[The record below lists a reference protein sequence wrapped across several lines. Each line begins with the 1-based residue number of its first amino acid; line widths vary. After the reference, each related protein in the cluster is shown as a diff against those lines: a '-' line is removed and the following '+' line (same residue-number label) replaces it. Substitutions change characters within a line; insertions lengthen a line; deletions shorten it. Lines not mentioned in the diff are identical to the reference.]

1 MRRELI
7 GAVTAY
13 ALVAGSQAFA
23 QTALEISAEQRVKI
37 KEYVAQQSMQP
48 AAMKE
53 RLAVGATVP
62 AHVPLMPAPPAWGA
76 AFLKYQF
83 VYADNRVL
91 LVEPKNRKVVQ
102 VIE

>member
-7 GAVTAY
+7 GAVTTF

-23 QTALEISAEQRVKI
+23 QSALDISADQRAKI
-37 KEYVAQQSMQP
+37 KEYITQQKVQP
-48 AAMKE
+48 AATKE

-62 AHVPLMPAPPAWGA
+62 AGVALMPAPATWGP

-91 LVEPKNRKVVQ
+91 LVEPRNRKVVQ